1 MEIGYLLSPV
11 IQIEDIN
18 GLPLVGGRI
27 KVFRHGT
34 TIPYITYRDF
44 DGNRNPAEVILD
56 GKGMCI
62 LIADSGLSYDIYCED
77 RYHVEQWSR
86 LNVCTIGSGHGDST
100 EALEWFR
107 GEGYSVYG
115 ESDIYVPIRADGNMD
130 VADDGIRVH
139 GNRYYHITAHLS
151 AIREAA
157 APYYDSF
164 DVRIVGE
171 SEHPQDIA
179 GQHFTIDWSM
189 GLVQDFEISTD
200 FMAKEDGTIRFYV
213 EGVGEYGA
221 VSLVDVEVHRVYSG
235 VSEVPGH
242 LLTREEADGRYQGTL
257 TEGRGIRI
265 DQNNVIS
272 ITGDMGAQSD
282 WWVNDTE
289 SPSFIRHKPDLS
301 VYATQTQV
309 SALTAQLATLSNTVE
324 QLSGAVSTMQSQISF
339 VVQQLNS
346 ITGQVG
352 TNTSNIGNLTT
363 RYNSHG
369 NNYDPDSHRISHLL

>member
-11 IQIEDIN
+11 IQLEDIN

-27 KVFRHGT
+27 RVYMHGT

-62 LIADSGLSYDIYCED
+62 LIADKNLTYDIYCEN

-107 GEGYSVYG
+107 GDGYSPYG
-115 ESDIYVPIRADGNMD
+115 ESDIQVPIQADGNMD
-130 VADDGIRVH
+130 TAEDRIYVH

-151 AIREAA
+151 AIRETA

-179 GQHFTIDWSM
+179 EQHFTIDWSM

-200 FMAKEDGTIRFYV
+200 FMCKEDGTIRFYV

-221 VSLVDVEVHRVYSG
+221 VGLSDVEVHRVYSG
-235 VSEVPGH
+235 VAEVPGH
-242 LLTREEADGRYQGTL
+242 LLTREEADRLYQGTL

-272 ITGDMGAQSD
+272 TTGDMGAQSD
-282 WWVNDTE
+282 WWVNDSE
-289 SPSFIRHKPDLS
+289 SPSFIRHRPDLS
-301 VYATQTQV
+301 VYATQAQV
-309 SALTAQLATLSNTVE
+309 SALTAQIATLSNTVT
-324 QLSGAVSTMQSQISF
+324 QLSGAVDTLQSQMSHWIGEMNALS
-339 VVQQLNS
+339 
-346 ITGQVG
+346 GQVT
-352 TNTSNIGNLTT
+352 TNTSNLGNLNT
-363 RYNSHG
+363 RYSQHG
-369 NNYDPDSHRISHLL
+369 NNYDADSHRISHLI

>member
-62 LIADSGLSYDIYCED
+62 LIADSGLTYDIYCED

-107 GEGYSVYG
+107 GEGYSTYG
-115 ESDIYVPIRADGNMD
+115 ESDIYVPIRADGNME
-130 VADDGIRVH
+130 VLDDGIQVY

-151 AIREAA
+151 AIRETA

-179 GQHFTIDWSM
+179 EQHFTIDWSM

-200 FMAKEDGTIRFYV
+200 FMCREDGAIRFYV

-221 VSLVDVEVHRVYSG
+221 VSLTDVEVHRVYSG
-235 VSEVPGH
+235 VAEVPGH

-272 ITGDMGAQSD
+272 IAGDVGAQSD
-282 WWVNDTE
+282 WWVNDSE

-324 QLSGAVSTMQSQISF
+324 QLSSAVSTMQSQISF
-339 VVQQLNS
+339 VVTQLNS

-369 NNYDPDSHRISHLL
+369 NNYDAESHRISHLL

>member
-11 IQIEDIN
+11 IQLEDIN

-27 KVFRHGT
+27 RVYRHGT

-62 LIADSGLSYDIYCED
+62 LIADKNLTYDIYCED

-107 GEGYSVYG
+107 GDGYSPYG
-115 ESDIYVPIRADGNMD
+115 ESDIQVPIKADGNMD
-130 VADDGIRVH
+130 TAEDGIYVH
-139 GNRYYHITAHLS
+139 GNRYYHITAHIS
-151 AIREAA
+151 AIRETA

-179 GQHFTIDWSM
+179 EQHFTIDWSM

-200 FMAKEDGTIRFYV
+200 FMCKEDGTVRFYV
-213 EGVGEYGA
+213 EGVDEYGA
-221 VSLVDVEVHRVYSG
+221 VSLSDVEVHRVYSG
-235 VSEVPGH
+235 VAEVPGH
-242 LLTREEADGRYQGTL
+242 LLTREEADRLYQGTL

-301 VYATQTQV
+301 VYATQAQV
-309 SALTAQLATLSNTVE
+309 SALTAQIATLSNTVT
-324 QLSGAVSTMQSQISF
+324 QLSSAITTLQSQVSF
-339 VVQQLNS
+339 CVSQVNS
-346 ITGQVG
+346 LSGQVS
-352 TNTSNIGNLTT
+352 TNTSNLGNLNT
-363 RYNSHG
+363 RYNQHG
-369 NNYDPDSHRISHLL
+369 NNYDADSHRISHLL